1 MTALM
6 QHTDD
11 SGDLSIFISG
21 EQVLFACN
29 KGHAW
34 RGVVTAVDVPAG
46 DLESADLQARALGAE
61 AVDRLVEEF
70 GPQVQEAMGFGE

>member
-34 RGVVTAVDVPAG
+34 RGVVTAVDLPAG
-46 DLESADLQARALGAE
+46 DLESADLQPAAVGEGA
-61 AVDRLVEEF
+61 VVRLVEQF
-70 GPQVQEAMGFGE
+70 GPQVRVAMGLGA